1 MFTPHPRPD
10 THVSVTA
17 RPHQSPA
24 RSSLTEAARRTV
36 RGRND
41 SGWVRA
47 GLMTLVRPLK
57 LADEIKVATDCLEG
71 AGGTFTAA
79 NLIALIQ
86 KRASEGLMLPSAAAA
101 KETAAASAVYRHT
114 TQCHQWLGKGTCSRG
129 PTCSWAH
136 DPEFKGRTDLV
147 PTCPRQAA
155 EGKCSINSCYYK
167 HPTPSGSA
175 KSACNPALSL

>member
-1 MFTPHPRPD
+1 MRQ
-10 THVSVTA
+10 TA
-17 RPHQSPA
+17 WKEQ
-24 RSSLTEAARRTV
+24 E
-36 RGRND
+36 G
-41 SGWVRA
+41 
-47 GLMTLVRPLK
+47 PLQ
-57 LADEIKVATDCLEG
+57 LLL
-71 AGGTFTAA
+71 

-147 PTCPRQAA
+147 LTCPHLAA
-155 EGKCSINSCYYK
+155 EGKCPLKNCYYRLTTGTLR
-167 HPTPSGSA
+167 TPSGAANLPVTLPVTLPSKDRA
-175 KSACNPALSL
+175 AAAVHDTHAHEMAEIKTMLYDSDH